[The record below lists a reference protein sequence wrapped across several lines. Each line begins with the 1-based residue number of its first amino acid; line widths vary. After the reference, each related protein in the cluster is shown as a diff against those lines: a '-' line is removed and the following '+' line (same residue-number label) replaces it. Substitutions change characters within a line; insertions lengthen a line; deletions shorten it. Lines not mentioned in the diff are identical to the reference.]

1 MSLFDAM
8 DQIVRCP
15 RCATPML
22 MQNLGPGDLPYL
34 ECPKCGV
41 CLEVRV

>member
-8 DQIVRCP
+8 DCIVRCP